1 MDQTEKEYYQKLEE
15 LSKKANDAYFGWLR
29 HILTMA
35 SGLVAILIALHKES
49 SSSYAEHWSFVIT
62 IGLLALGILCGS
74 FALYTEIQ
82 SHRSLGLAV
91 LKQIRGHR
99 VGEKQ
104 APGVFSKLPRIFGI
118 AQYAC
123 YAFLSLALVSLVV
136 YAVILDSPVK

>member
-1 MDQTEKEYYQKLEE
+1 MDQTEKHYYENLEE
-15 LSKKANDAYFGWLR
+15 LSKKANDAYFVWLR

-49 SSSYAEHWSFVIT
+49 SSSCAEHWAFSVT

-74 FALYTEIQ
+74 IALYTEVQ

-91 LKQIRGHR
+91 LKQLRGYR
-99 VGEKQ
+99 AGEKQ
-104 APGVFSKLPRIFGI
+104 APGVVSNLPKVFGV

-123 YAFLSLALVSLVV
+123 YVSLSLALVSLVV
-136 YAVILDSPVK
+136 YAVIIDSPIK